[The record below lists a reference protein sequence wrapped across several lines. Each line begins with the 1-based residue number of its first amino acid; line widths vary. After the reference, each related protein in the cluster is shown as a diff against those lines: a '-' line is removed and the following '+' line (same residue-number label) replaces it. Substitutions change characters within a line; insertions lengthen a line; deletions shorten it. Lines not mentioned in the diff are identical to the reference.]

1 MRHRIRMA
9 GAANDTAR
17 RATGVSRHAAEDRP
31 LPAAAVTHVCGRF
44 WRRAFQD
51 IALAPPLNHQLP
63 VTASYQRHS
72 LSTYDRYNFR
82 RVSARFRG
90 QCRSLRPQSPQ
101 ITTYPSTT
109 SVHRGRW
116 SQCCIWPRLRAGP
129 RAREGI
135 FVASSVAEMCEGA
148 MSQGFQLRVSLRHCH
163 SGDLEP
169 GALAGLFSSLKPD
182 RLA

>member
-31 LPAAAVTHVCGRF
+31 LPAAAVTHVSGRF
-44 WRRAFQD
+44 RRRAFQD
-51 IALAPPLNHQLP
+51 IALAPPPLNHQLP
-63 VTASYQRHS
+63 VTPSYQRHS

-169 GALAGLFSSLKPD
+169 GALAGLFSSLKAD
-182 RLA
+182 